1 MAQLTKGETKK
12 TTDLRMLLA
21 LSTYIRPHRMLL
33 LLGGVFFI
41 LLTGTQLV
49 RPLIIKEVIDNAFVN
64 EDGTYVF
71 FLAKIY
77 FAVLLLAI
85 VSNFIQG
92 YALKYFGQHIIYEI
106 RNDLFRSI
114 IGRSKDSFDSH
125 SIGTLVTNIT
135 SDTESIRSLFTDVL
149 LKLINAVLLLLGV
162 LGFLYYLNFEM
173 GILVTILIPLV
184 GYLTIVYGKY
194 SRKAFRGVRKQ
205 IAETNAYV
213 QNALN
218 FVVIIKTYLG
228 EKLMA
233 KRHTEISDKLLAAG
247 LFEVRTFAFFRPIM
261 DSLYLLCIVLIFS
274 YVHWLHPA
282 LEAGLVYA
290 TIQYV
295 EKIFEPLKEISDK
308 YNVLQQSLAGAE
320 RIIPL
325 LEKQKKE
332 KEHVEIPREL
342 LPVERIEFDQVSFA
356 YELEKPVLENIS
368 FTIHAGDFVGIVGP
382 SGSGKSTLMSLL
394 MAFQRPTSGTIY
406 INGYDMKNYP
416 SEVMRELIGFVFQDS
431 HLFKGTIRD
440 NLCLY
445 EPDLEDEVM
454 IRATKK
460 AHLHNMIERLPKGYL
475 TEVGYLGS
483 LLSAGQRQLLSLAR
497 ALIKD
502 KPILIFD
509 EATSHIDSET
519 ERLVQ
524 ESIEKERGEKTIF
537 SIAHRLSTIQKADTI
552 LFIKNGHLLEAGSF
566 VSLMQEKGEFYELWN
581 TLPPNKIT
589 L

>member
-1 MAQLTKGETKK
+1 MARTTKVKK
-12 TTDLRMLLA
+12 STDMKMLLA
-21 LSTYIRPHRMLL
+21 LSRYIRPHSWLL
-33 LLGGVFFI
+33 LLGGIFF
-41 LLTGTQLV
+41 LVLTGTQLV
-49 RPLIIKEVIDNAFVN
+49 RPLIMKELIDNAFAT
-64 EDGTYVF
+64 DDTKY
-71 FLAKIY
+71 
-77 FAVLLLAI
+77 VLLLAEVYLGVIIIAI
-85 VSNFIQG
+85 VSNFIQS

-114 IGRSKDSFDSH
+114 VGRSKDQFELYA
-125 SIGTLVTNIT
+125 IGTLVTNIT
-135 SDTESIRSLFTDVL
+135 SDTESIRSLFTDVI

-162 LGFLYYLNFEM
+162 LGFLYYLNPEM
-173 GILVTILIPLV
+173 GSLVTILIPLV
-184 GYLTIVYGKY
+184 GYLTVVYGRY

-228 EKLMA
+228 EKMMA
-233 KRHTEISDKLLAAG
+233 KRYTEISDKLLAAG
-247 LFEVRTFAFFRPIM
+247 IFEVKTFAFFRPIM
-261 DSLYLLCIVLIFS
+261 DSLYLFSIVLIFS
-274 YVHWLHPA
+274 YVNWLHPA

-290 TIQYV
+290 TIQYI
-295 EKIFEPLKEISDK
+295 EKIFEPLKDISDK

-320 RIIPL
+320 RILPL
-325 LEKQKKE
+325 LKEVPKQE
-332 KEHVEIPREL
+332 EVELPQEL
-342 LPVERIEFDQVSFA
+342 LPIQEINFDHVTFA
-356 YELEKPVLENIS
+356 YEPGKPVLQDIS
-368 FTIHAGDFVGIVGP
+368 FSVKAGDFVGIVGP

-394 MAFQRPTSGTIY
+394 MAFQRPTEGKIY
-406 INGYDMKNYP
+406 INGHDMSHYAP
-416 SEVMRELIGFVFQDS
+416 EVMRELIGFVFQDS

-445 EPDLEDEVM
+445 EPDLSEDMM
-454 IRATKK
+454 IKATKK
-460 AHLHNMIERLPKGYL
+460 AHLHGMIERLPKGYA

-524 ESIEKERGEKTIF
+524 ASIETERGEKTIF
-537 SIAHRLSTIQKADTI
+537 SIAHRLSTIQKADII
-552 LFIKNGHLLEAGSF
+552 LYIKNGHMVETGSF
-566 VSLMQEKGEFYELWN
+566 ATLMQKKGEFYELWN

>member
-64 EDGTYVF
+64 EDATYVF

-233 KRHTEISDKLLAAG
+233 KKHTEISDKLLAAG

-332 KEHVEIPREL
+332 EEHVEIPREL

-356 YELEKPVLENIS
+356 YEPGKPVLENIS

-445 EPDLEDEVM
+445 EPDLEDQVM

>member
-1 MAQLTKGETKK
+1 M
-12 TTDLRMLLA
+12 
-21 LSTYIRPHRMLL
+21 
-33 LLGGVFFI
+33 
-41 LLTGTQLV
+41 
-49 RPLIIKEVIDNAFVN
+49 
-64 EDGTYVF
+64 
-71 FLAKIY
+71 
-77 FAVLLLAI
+77 
-85 VSNFIQG
+85 
-92 YALKYFGQHIIYEI
+92 
-106 RNDLFRSI
+106 
-114 IGRSKDSFDSH
+114 
-125 SIGTLVTNIT
+125 
-135 SDTESIRSLFTDVL
+135 
-149 LKLINAVLLLLGV
+149 
-162 LGFLYYLNFEM
+162 
-173 GILVTILIPLV
+173 
-184 GYLTIVYGKY
+184 
-194 SRKAFRGVRKQ
+194 
-205 IAETNAYV
+205 

-325 LEKQKKE
+325 LEKQRKE
-332 KEHVEIPREL
+332 EEYVEIPREL

-356 YELEKPVLENIS
+356 YEPGKPVLENIS

-406 INGYDMKNYP
+406 INGYDMNNYP
-416 SEVMRELIGFVFQDS
+416 SDVMRELIGFVFQDS

>member
-1 MAQLTKGETKK
+1 MAQLAKGETKK
-12 TTDLRMLLA
+12 PTDLKMLLA
-21 LSTYIRPHRMLL
+21 LSAYIRPHRMLL

-64 EDGTYVF
+64 EDATYVF

-184 GYLTIVYGKY
+184 GYLTIFYGKY

-332 KEHVEIPREL
+332 EEHVEIPREL

-356 YELEKPVLENIS
+356 YEPGKPVLENIS

-445 EPDLEDEVM
+445 EPDLEDQVM

>member
-1 MAQLTKGETKK
+1 MARTNKVKK
-12 TTDLRMLLA
+12 STDVKMLLA
-21 LSTYIRPHRMLL
+21 LSRYIRPHGWLL
-33 LLGGVFFI
+33 FLGGIFF
-41 LLTGTQLV
+41 LVLTGTQLV
-49 RPLIIKEVIDNAFVN
+49 RPLIMKELIDHAFVT
-64 EDGTYVF
+64 DDTKYVF
-71 FLAKIY
+71 LLAEIY
-77 FAVLLLAI
+77 LGVIIVAI
-85 VSNFIQG
+85 VSNFIQS

-114 IGRSKDSFDSH
+114 VGRSKDQFEIH
-125 SIGTLVTNIT
+125 AIGTLVTNIT
-135 SDTESIRSLFTDVL
+135 SDTESIRSLFTDVI
-149 LKLINAVLLLLGV
+149 LKLINAILLLLGV
-162 LGFLYYLNFEM
+162 LGFLYYLNPEM
-173 GILVTILIPLV
+173 GMLVTILIPLV
-184 GYLTIVYGKY
+184 GYLTVVYGRY

-228 EKLMA
+228 EKMMT

-247 LFEVRTFAFFRPIM
+247 IFEVKTFAFFRPIM
-261 DSLYLLCIVLIFS
+261 DSLYLFSIVLIFS
-274 YVHWLHPA
+274 YVNWLHPA

-295 EKIFEPLKEISDK
+295 EKIFEPLKDISDK

-320 RIIPL
+320 RILPL
-325 LEKQKKE
+325 LKEVPEQKE
-332 KEHVEIPREL
+332 VEIPQEL
-342 LPVERIEFDQVSFA
+342 LPIQRIDFDHVTFA
-356 YELEKPVLENIS
+356 YEPGKPVLQNIS
-368 FTIHAGDFVGIVGP
+368 FSVKAGDFVGIVGP

-394 MAFQRPTSGTIY
+394 MAFQRPTEGKIF
-406 INGYDMKNYP
+406 INGHDMSQYAP
-416 SEVMRELIGFVFQDS
+416 EVMRELIGFVFQDS

-445 EPDLEDEVM
+445 EPDLSEDVM
-454 IRATKK
+454 IKATKK
-460 AHLHNMIERLPKGYL
+460 AHLHSMIERLPNGYS

-524 ESIEKERGEKTIF
+524 ASIETERGEKTIF

-552 LFIKNGHLLEAGSF
+552 LYIKNGHMVEAGSF
-566 VSLMQEKGEFYELWN
+566 ATLMEEKGEFYELWN

>member
-1 MAQLTKGETKK
+1 M
-12 TTDLRMLLA
+12 
-21 LSTYIRPHRMLL
+21 
-33 LLGGVFFI
+33 
-41 LLTGTQLV
+41 
-49 RPLIIKEVIDNAFVN
+49 
-64 EDGTYVF
+64 
-71 FLAKIY
+71 
-77 FAVLLLAI
+77 
-85 VSNFIQG
+85 
-92 YALKYFGQHIIYEI
+92 
-106 RNDLFRSI
+106 
-114 IGRSKDSFDSH
+114 
-125 SIGTLVTNIT
+125 
-135 SDTESIRSLFTDVL
+135 
-149 LKLINAVLLLLGV
+149 
-162 LGFLYYLNFEM
+162 
-173 GILVTILIPLV
+173 
-184 GYLTIVYGKY
+184 
-194 SRKAFRGVRKQ
+194 
-205 IAETNAYV
+205 
-213 QNALN
+213 
-218 FVVIIKTYLG
+218 
-228 EKLMA
+228 
-233 KRHTEISDKLLAAG
+233 
-247 LFEVRTFAFFRPIM
+247 
-261 DSLYLLCIVLIFS
+261 
-274 YVHWLHPA
+274 
-282 LEAGLVYA
+282 YA

>member
-394 MAFQRPTSGTIY
+394 MAFQRPTSGTID